1 MVKYAK
7 SLLSAQAAIGAAAPA
22 GAADSPPLP
31 WVPYK
36 QLKKALKRGAPST
49 ELLDTLRIAVA
60 RVEEAFQREARTTLE
75 RYHLWAPGGDRGHGC
90 GLQLR
95 QLCCGGGLAEVGDDD
110 WSTQAAEVATA
121 ARCVRLY
128 AAANATAVRKFL
140 KKTVKQRPA
149 MRRALIF
156 ESEVMHGTEHSGTGP
171 GCLYDSDGHEEGL
184 APQSAMEEAEAEAD
198 AGDRLA
204 PPGGEALLRGGEG
217 ASARTSSE
225 AAGASWEESASAA
238 GGTSP
243 PVERPTVRRC
253 SFLHSPLLVDLWALE
268 ERAMRGPAGQSVA
281 PAETERQSL
290 SERDL
295 GVLSVPALAALERSF
310 GSAPGSISR
319 LLPIS
324 TASRVDEAE
333 EDLADTLGCAVCLDV
348 VHNAFGLACGHYCC
362 ARCLQQ
368 IARLPPGGDLQ
379 QAPASRRCPQC
390 RQPGVFKEAMPLPQL
405 NTLVRRR
412 LGEKAYRQRKQREKR
427 ELQEARDEHDLQ
439 TNPMNALLAL
449 YAGGR
454 SQ

>member
-1 MVKYAK
+1 MPPC
-7 SLLSAQAAIGAAAPA
+7 SRLLVRRIDLFGSSA
-22 GAADSPPLP
+22 GALAVSKHARSATEPL
-31 WVPYK
+31 
-36 QLKKALKRGAPST
+36 
-49 ELLDTLRIAVA
+49 
-60 RVEEAFQREARTTLE
+60 
-75 RYHLWAPGGDRGHGC
+75 
-90 GLQLR
+90 
-95 QLCCGGGLAEVGDDD
+95 VGTD
-110 WSTQAAEVATA
+110 W
-121 ARCVRLY
+121 
-128 AAANATAVRKFL
+128 
-140 KKTVKQRPA
+140 P
-149 MRRALIF
+149 
-156 ESEVMHGTEHSGTGP
+156 
-171 GCLYDSDGHEEGL
+171 
-184 APQSAMEEAEAEAD
+184 
-198 AGDRLA
+198 
-204 PPGGEALLRGGEG
+204 
-217 ASARTSSE
+217 
-225 AAGASWEESASAA
+225 
-238 GGTSP
+238 
-243 PVERPTVRRC
+243 
-253 SFLHSPLLVDLWALE
+253 
-268 ERAMRGPAGQSVA
+268 
-281 PAETERQSL
+281 
-290 SERDL
+290 
-295 GVLSVPALAALERSF
+295 